1 MYHLWKG
8 GVNLMKS
15 DKIIEAVI
23 AEGEKEGAIPENTA
37 IDKLNDMVEALNNRI
52 DAKFSTLE
60 NQIKNITEKENMNHE
75 QSNINGQINSRSG
88 ESRNEG
94 TANSEVPVGGGQDQQ
109 E

>member
-1 MYHLWKG
+1 
-8 GVNLMKS
+8 MKS

-60 NQIKNITEKENMNHE
+60 NQIKNITEKENVSHE
-75 QSNINGQINSRSG
+75 QSSFDGKINSRSG

-94 TANSEVPVGGGQDQQ
+94 TADSEVPVSGGQNQQ